1 MTLED
6 LSKDL
11 QVLDDTAKSALRRE
25 VHRQSDSLDEEW
37 MLLDMMGL
45 Q

>member
-1 MTLED
+1 MSD

-11 QVLDDTAKSALRRE
+11 QALDDNAKDAIRRE
-25 VHRQSDSLDEEW
+25 VHRQSSSLDEEW
-37 MLLDMMGL
+37 ELLDMLGM

>member
-1 MTLED
+1 MSD
-6 LSKDL
+6 LSKEL
-11 QVLDDTAKSALRRE
+11 RVLGYDAKDAIRRE